1 MVELKSITNRY
12 RHTLSFVLN
21 CIFAPHNSND
31 IMNRIILPLLS
42 LALFTGAWTADAQ
55 NNDALSL
62 QQNAELL
69 NAAYQNKSKK
79 KLELFLD
86 NWSRAVGSNEKDAPN
101 EYVAEA
107 HKVYAAFYQP
117 LNLAAFNYM
126 EMYQDNPYFIVQ
138 GKLGYISITDNIVYT
153 FHDLDSLTVEYY
165 KQHYGKEDLENYL
178 ELDDDQKE
186 RNFRKPDY
194 LCGFFNPFRETSL
207 CLWSIPVEIR
217 NIDSAITFRPS
228 VSFEGKKIV
237 YLTDEYEKLLTSF
250 LKDEHVDLG
259 EYDIMQPAFSIGESK
274 KREAFINRKAH
285 IFYGH
290 WGGYWQ
296 YETYPKAFGIIFDEQ
311 LQRAV
316 IHYRIVYGGGYAIME
331 KRDGKWT
338 FVEAHDTW
346 VE

>member
-1 MVELKSITNRY
+1 MVELISIINRY

-69 NAAYQNKSKK
+69 NAAYQNKSDK
-79 KLELFLD
+79 KLERFFD
-86 NWSRAVGSNEKDAPN
+86 NWSKTVGSNEKDAPN

-126 EMYQDNPYFIVQ
+126 DMYQDDPYFIVQ

-165 KQHYGKEDLENYL
+165 KQHYEKEDLENYL
-178 ELDDDQKE
+178 ELDDDQKA
-186 RNFRKPDY
+186 RRFQMPSYFYPNFPTFWTY
-194 LCGFFNPFRETSL
+194 
-207 CLWSIPVEIR
+207 PVEI
-217 NIDSAITFRPS
+217 NKIDSAITFRPP
-228 VSFEGKKIV
+228 VSFEGRKIV

-250 LKDEHVDLG
+250 LKDEHIDLG
-259 EYDIMQPAFSIGESK
+259 ENNIMQPAFSIGESK
-274 KREAFINRKAH
+274 RREKFINSKTH
-285 IFYGH
+285 IIYGH

>member
-1 MVELKSITNRY
+1 MVELKSIINRY

-69 NAAYQNKSKK
+69 NAAYQNKSDKE
-79 KLELFLD
+79 LELFLD

-165 KQHYGKEDLENYL
+165 KQHYEKEDLENYL
-178 ELDDDQKE
+178 ELDDDQKA
-186 RNFRKPDY
+186 RRFQMPSYFYPNFPTFWTY
-194 LCGFFNPFRETSL
+194 
-207 CLWSIPVEIR
+207 PVEI
-217 NIDSAITFRPS
+217 NKIDSAITFRPP
-228 VSFEGKKIV
+228 VSFEGRKIV

-250 LKDEHVDLG
+250 LKDEHIDLG
-259 EYDIMQPAFSIGESK
+259 ENNIMQPAFSIGESK
-274 KREAFINRKAH
+274 GREKFINRKTH
-285 IFYGH
+285 IIYGH

-296 YETYPKAFGIIFDEQ
+296 YETYPKAYGIVFDEQ